1 MVREV
6 YKRILADAFRARV
19 YFAFMSLKTVGIGYG
34 ALLGAAL
41 LAMTAPSRVN
51 AQCDALPPATDFKA
65 EKIADAPGWPY
76 DIVVDKDLKV
86 YWVERMGAF
95 KVYDPATKVVTTI
108 KQFQVLSA
116 DYAGF
121 TDVENGLE
129 GLAFDLDF
137 ASTHWIYMWYTAY
150 AAKGTFTKGNLGPTV
165 RLSRFTLKNNNMEVD
180 AASER
185 PIFEHKI
192 FAQCCHF
199 GGDLKMSKDGLLY
212 LSTGDNI
219 NYNYTGTGVAR
230 AFDESI
236 INGDPRNTSSN
247 TNDTRGKILRIKPI
261 PFPDAQTPAIGVGTT
276 YEIPAGNLK
285 DVWTSTEKDK
295 VRPEIYS
302 MGHRNPFSISVH
314 PTKPWV
320 AIGEAN
326 GDNPDEGDDEINLV
340 TKPGNFG
347 WPFLIG
353 NNQLYI
359 PNFWTN
365 RTDAAKNPASYTNES
380 KWNTGAKTLPPA
392 VGSLY
397 SVKHGINALPIQ
409 CYGVTWG
416 FVDYDPMLNSKVK
429 WPPYLKDKLLVSG
442 YGTTPV
448 KVATLDANGA
458 VTKTENLFNSAD
470 FTTDILRATQG
481 PDGAFYVTRGDGIS
495 FAASSVCKIYKVSY
509 IGSCATVS
517 TRPADEQI
525 ARQAA
530 MRPKIANLGTTE
542 VTLPAGI
549 SVVSAFDTQGKKVWE
564 AARGAENGN
573 VVKQL
578 PATLSKGMLELRYT
592 P

>member
-1 MVREV
+1 MTLRTAKKKNGKLV
-6 YKRILADAFRARV
+6 
-19 YFAFMSLKTVGIGYG
+19 S
-34 ALLGAAL
+34 AAL
-41 LAMTAPSRVN
+41 LALAAIPLLPSLLN

-65 EKIADAPGWPY
+65 EKVADAPGWPY

-86 YWVERMGAF
+86 YWVERLGAF
-95 KVYDPATKVVTTI
+95 KVWDPATKVVTTI
-108 KQFQVLSA
+108 KQFSVLSA

-129 GLAFDLDF
+129 GLAFDLNF
-137 ASTHWIYMWYTAY
+137 SSTHWIYVWYTVY
-150 AAKGTFTKGNLGPTV
+150 AAKGTFAKASLGPTV
-165 RLSRFTLKNNNMEVD
+165 RLSRFTLKNNNTEVD
-180 AASER
+180 MASEK
-185 PIFEHKI
+185 PLFEHKI

-236 INGDPRNTSSN
+236 IHGDPRNTSSN

-261 PFPDAQTPAIGVGTT
+261 PFPDTQTPAIGPGST

-285 DVWTSTEKDK
+285 ETWNTAEKDK

-314 PTKPWV
+314 PDKPWV

-326 GDNPDEGDDEINLV
+326 GDNPEEGDDEINLV

-359 PNFWTN
+359 PGFWTN

-380 KWNTGAKTLPPA
+380 KFNTGAKTLPPA

-397 SVKHGINALPIQ
+397 SVKHGGIALPIQ
-409 CYGVTWG
+409 CHGVTWG

-429 WPPYLKDKLLVSG
+429 WPPYLKGKLLVSG

-448 KVATLDANGA
+448 RVATLDADGK

-481 PDGAFYVTRGDGIS
+481 PDGAFYVARGDGIS
-495 FAASSVCKIYKVSY
+495 FNASSVCKIYKVSY
-509 IGSCATVS
+509 TGSCAPVS
-517 TRPADEQI
+517 ARPSGEQI
-525 ARQAA
+525 AKRAA
-530 MRPKIANLGTTE
+530 LRPKIANLGTTE
-542 VTLPAGI
+542 VTLPAGMARVAAYDI
-549 SVVSAFDTQGKKVWE
+549 RGAKVWE
-564 AARGAENGN
+564 AERGAQEGD
-573 VVKQL
+573 VVRNL
-578 PATLSKGMLELRYT
+578 PGSLSKGMLELRYT
-592 P
+592 AE

>member
-1 MVREV
+1 MTLHV
-6 YKRILADAFRARV
+6 
-19 YFAFMSLKTVGIGYG
+19 VGMKPGI
-34 ALLGAAL
+34 LLGAAL
-41 LAMTAPSRVN
+41 LAFAATPARLS
-51 AQCDALPPATDFKA
+51 AQCDALPAAADFKA

-86 YWVERMGAF
+86 YWVERLGDF
-95 KVYDPATKVVTTI
+95 KVWDPVTKAVTVI
-108 KQFQVLSA
+108 KHFQALNT

-129 GLAFDLDF
+129 GLAFDNNF
-137 ASTHWIYMWYTAY
+137 SSTHWIYMWYTVY

-165 RLSRFTLKNNNMEVD
+165 RLSRFTLKNNNTEVD
-180 AASER
+180 AASEK

-219 NYNYTGTGVAR
+219 NYNYTGTGIAR

-261 PFPDAQTPAIGVGTT
+261 NFPDTETPAIGVGST

-285 DVWTSTEKDK
+285 EVWNTTEKDK

-302 MGHRNPFSISVH
+302 MGHRNPFTISVH
-314 PTKPWV
+314 PDKPWV

-326 GDNPDEGDDEINLV
+326 GDNPDFGDDEINLV

-359 PNFWTN
+359 PSFWTN

-380 KWNTGAKTLPPA
+380 TRNTGA
-392 VGSLY
+392 
-397 SVKHGINALPIQ
+397 
-409 CYGVTWG
+409 
-416 FVDYDPMLNSKVK
+416 
-429 WPPYLKDKLLVSG
+429 
-442 YGTTPV
+442 
-448 KVATLDANGA
+448 
-458 VTKTENLFNSAD
+458 
-470 FTTDILRATQG
+470 
-481 PDGAFYVTRGDGIS
+481 
-495 FAASSVCKIYKVSY
+495 
-509 IGSCATVS
+509 
-517 TRPADEQI
+517 
-525 ARQAA
+525 
-530 MRPKIANLGTTE
+530 
-542 VTLPAGI
+542 
-549 SVVSAFDTQGKKVWE
+549 
-564 AARGAENGN
+564 
-573 VVKQL
+573 
-578 PATLSKGMLELRYT
+578 
-592 P
+592 